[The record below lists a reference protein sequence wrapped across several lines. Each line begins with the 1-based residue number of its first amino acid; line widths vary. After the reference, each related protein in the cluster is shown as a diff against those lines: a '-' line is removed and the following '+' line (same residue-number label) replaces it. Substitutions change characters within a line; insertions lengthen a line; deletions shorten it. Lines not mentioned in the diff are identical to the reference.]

1 MKSVNCQFPSFTPW
15 REEANRLLLRDWFV
29 DLEMAGIEDQFL
41 LDHYAMDQLPLEFVE
56 WFAAKYD
63 LYDFRQ

>member
-1 MKSVNCQFPSFTPW
+1 
-15 REEANRLLLRDWFV
+15 
-29 DLEMAGIEDQFL
+29 MAGIDDQFL
-41 LDHYAMDQLPLEFVE
+41 LDHYAMDQLPSEFVE